1 MCVMQRSKVLYID
14 RVYRVSPDAS
24 LYTLYIATH
33 DNASSAHGSAVP
45 PPARFA
51 LYSMYLADISLAIV
65 CSWMLDVP
73 S

>member
-1 MCVMQRSKVLYID
+1 MSCNEVKYFISTEFIESRPTRRYILYISQLTTM
-14 RVYRVSPDAS
+14 RVQPS
-24 LYTLYIATH
+24 
-33 DNASSAHGSAVP
+33 P

-51 LYSMYLADISLAIV
+51 LYSLYLADISLAIV

>member
-33 DNASSAHGSAVP
+33 DNASSAVP

-51 LYSMYLADISLAIV
+51 LYSLYLADISLAIV